1 MALDH
6 VTRNRILACPP
17 LFLLHEAEE
26 YRTMLPWIAKHE
38 SLVPHVVKSIVPH
51 DPAFIAYAGAIF
63 LVLFVAVGI
72 MASRSKPQSV
82 PWLLLAILL
91 TARLENAVLH
101 TIESIVLMQYTPGF
115 ITAVIVVLPIS
126 FYLLRRLIRLD
137 LVRLSWLPGIIA
149 AGFIVQA
156 VGIGAMLLLG
166 SI

>member
-1 MALDH
+1 
-6 VTRNRILACPP
+6 
-17 LFLLHEAEE
+17 
-26 YRTMLPWIAKHE
+26 
-38 SLVPHVVKSIVPH
+38 
-51 DPAFIAYAGAIF
+51 
-63 LVLFVAVGI
+63 
-72 MASRSKPQSV
+72 V